1 VTVRLAVTGGG
12 GFIGVQF
19 IKEAS
24 QHDVTPQVHVGPSGT
39 SCAEELRHRDPFYGD
54 ICDRKMLRSLV
65 DGADVVVHLAGP
77 ASVSASFDDPVACVT
92 AHTAGT
98 AAVLEACRDAKVQ
111 RIVYISSAEVYGN
124 PPSSPVAEDAPL
136 AARSPY
142 GAAKIAA
149 EELVR
154 LYGAVHGL
162 DFCILRLFSVYGP
175 RQNDRSVL
183 SAIIRQARQ
192 SGTIRLFD
200 LTPTR
205 DYVYVEDVATAI
217 WASIAHARPLGAGR
231 TFNVGTGVGTSVAD
245 LAQTVLSALSL
256 ETRVEQA
263 SFTDRPR
270 HGSIGTLVA
279 DTSAIREAL
288 LWKPRFALAAGV
300 AKTLEQWTDA

>member
-1 VTVRLAVTGGG
+1 LAVTGGG
-12 GFIGVQF
+12 GFIGAQF

-24 QHDVTPQVHVGPSGT
+24 QHDVTLQVHVGPSGT
-39 SCAEELRHRDPFYGD
+39 SCAEEVRHLDPIYGD
-54 ICDRKMLRSLV
+54 VCDRKMLRSLV

-77 ASVSASFDDPVACVT
+77 ASVSASFDDPVSCVT
-92 AHTAGT
+92 AHAAGT

-124 PPSSPVAEDAPL
+124 PISNPVAEDAPL
-136 AARSPY
+136 AAQSPY

-154 LYGAVHGL
+154 LYGAVHGF
-162 DFCILRLFSVYGP
+162 DVCVLRLFSVYGP

-183 SAIIRQARQ
+183 SSIIRQART

-205 DYVYVEDVATAI
+205 DYVFVADVATAI
-217 WASIAHARPLGAGR
+217 WAAIAHARPLDAGR
-231 TFNVGTGVGTSVAD
+231 TFNVGTGVGTTVAA
-245 LAQTVLSALSL
+245 LAQTVLSALSQ
-256 ETRVEQA
+256 EKSVEQA
-263 SFTDRPR
+263 TFPDRPR
-270 HGSIGTLVA
+270 HGSTGTLVA

-288 LWKPRFALAAGV
+288 LWKPRFGLAVGV
-300 AKTLEQWTDA
+300 AKTLESVD

>member
-1 VTVRLAVTGGG
+1 LAVTGGG

-19 IKEAS
+19 IKAAS
-24 QHDVTPQVHVGPSGT
+24 QHNVTPRVHVGPFGA
-39 SCAEELRHRDPFYGD
+39 SCAEELRQLDPLYGD
-54 ICDRKMLRSLV
+54 VCDRRMLRSLV
-65 DGADVVVHLAGP
+65 DGAEVVVHLAGP
-77 ASVSASFDDPVACVT
+77 ASVSASFEDPVSSVT

-98 AAVLEACRDAKVQ
+98 AAVLEACRNAKVQ

-124 PPSSPVAEDAPL
+124 PTSSPVAEDARL

-154 LYGAVHGL
+154 LYGAVYGL

-175 RQNDRSVL
+175 GQSDRSVL
-183 SAIIRQARQ
+183 SSIIRQART

-205 DYVYVEDVATAI
+205 DYVYVADVATAI
-217 WASIAHARPLGAGR
+217 WASIAHAQPLGAGR
-231 TFNVGTGVGTSVAD
+231 TFNVATGVGTTVAD

-256 ETRVEQA
+256 RTPVEQV
-263 SFTDRPR
+263 SFSDRPP

-279 DTSAIREAL
+279 DTSAIHKAL
-288 LWKPRFALAAGV
+288 SWKPSFDLAAGL
-300 AKTLEQWTDA
+300 AKTLDQCTDA

>member
-1 VTVRLAVTGGG
+1 VRHLNPV
-12 GFIGVQF
+12 
-19 IKEAS
+19 
-24 QHDVTPQVHVGPSGT
+24 
-39 SCAEELRHRDPFYGD
+39 CGD
-54 ICDRKMLRSLV
+54 ICNSKMLRSLV

-77 ASVSASFDDPVACVT
+77 ASVSASFDDPVSCVT

-124 PPSSPVAEDAPL
+124 PKSRLVAEDAPL
-136 AARSPY
+136 VARSPY

-175 RQNDRSVL
+175 GQNDRSVL
-183 SAIIRQARQ
+183 SSIIRQART

-200 LTPTR
+200 LTATR
-205 DYVYVEDVATAI
+205 DYVYVADVATAI
-217 WASIAHARPLGAGR
+217 WSSIAHARPLSAGS
-231 TFNVGTGVGTSVAD
+231 TFNVGTGVGTTVAD
-245 LAQTVLSALSL
+245 LAQTVLLALSL
-256 ETRVEQA
+256 VLPVEQTW
-263 SFTDRPR
+263 STDRPR

-279 DTSAIREAL
+279 DTSAIRDAL
-288 LWKPRFALAAGV
+288 MWKPRFELAAGI
-300 AKTLEQWTDA
+300 AKTLEQRADA